1 MHHGWNAGDMENLRS
16 DQRMMFGPDDTAH
29 DPYGYVCNQAD
40 HKALAGVGLA
50 QLYTRGS
57 ITRMNVAD
65 TPAGAN
71 HDVTSFPAPRV
82 DAETVNLWVVNAAG
96 SVTIKASSTVPS
108 DVVVPTLGKVT
119 MVAFNRQWVRLT

>member
-1 MHHGWNAGDMENLRS
+1 MQANDFR
-16 DQRMMFGPDDTAH
+16 DDW
-29 DPYGYVCNQAD
+29 YGYVCNQAG
-40 HKALAGVGLA
+40 HASIEGFELA

-57 ITRMNVAD
+57 LTRTNVAY

-71 HDVTSFPAPRV
+71 YDVTSFPAPRV
-82 DAETVNLWVVNAAG
+82 EAETVNLWVVNAAG
-96 SVTIKASSTVPS
+96 SVTIKASSTVLS